1 MIGAKR
7 APGVAW
13 VRAFAALSLLVVSC
27 HRPSS
32 DPGRDRP
39 LIDLMGKREVD
50 GFGETRRISFGEGDR
65 SHLLEGW
72 SGDEHD
78 HNFDL
83 AFVWATALEA
93 SVSFQILQ
101 VEDLQF
107 LVKLRAFPS
116 ETPQVITVLVNGRE
130 ISRFTATAVFLE
142 YRFVVPADGVRRGEN
157 RLTFRHSMLNRHAD
171 GVEPR
176 LFAAAYHSILIGPQC
191 LPLRGWG
198 TALEPRVHHRNAN
211 RSQPA
216 MIVVTGPALVHR
228 RLLVPAGSILRYRLS
243 LASGETEVVVSTLRI
258 RDAESTR
265 EMAETRLSRSPFG
278 SPSLDVE
285 VDLSPWSGRTVDLEL
300 EVYPLPC
307 RSSVATVVVERAGIY
322 GARAHTG

>member
-1 MIGAKR
+1 MTAAKR

-13 VRAFAALSLLVVSC
+13 VRVLTALCWLLVSC

-32 DPGRDRP
+32 DTPLDRP
-39 LIDLMGKREVD
+39 LVDLMGKRQVD
-50 GFGETRRISFGEGDR
+50 GSGETRRISFGEGDR

-78 HNFDL
+78 HASDL

-93 SVSFQILQ
+93 SIAFQILEVQ
-101 VEDLQF
+101 DLQF

-130 ISRFTATAVFLE
+130 ISQIAAAPVFLE
-142 YRFVVPADGVRRGEN
+142 YRFVVPADGLRHGEN
-157 RLTFRHSMLNRHAD
+157 RLTFRHSVLTRHPD
-171 GVEPR
+171 DLEPR
-176 LFAAAYHSILIGPQC
+176 QFAAAYNSILIGPQC

-198 TALEPRVHHRNAN
+198 PTLEPRVQHRNAN

-216 MIVVTGPALVHR
+216 ILVVTGPALVHR
-228 RLLVPAGSILRYRLS
+228 RLVVPPESVLRYRLS
-243 LASGETEVVVSTLRI
+243 LASGEKESAVSTLRI
-258 RDAESTR
+258 RDGESTR
-265 EMAETRLSRSPFG
+265 EVAETRLSRSPFG
-278 SPSLDVE
+278 NRSLDVE

-300 EVYPLPC
+300 EVCPLPC
-307 RSSVATVVVERAGIY
+307 RSSVATIVVERAGIFSAA
-322 GARAHTG
+322 ARPG

>member
-1 MIGAKR
+1 MIAAKR

-32 DPGRDRP
+32 DPPRDRP

-78 HNFDL
+78 HTFDL

-101 VEDLQF
+101 IEDLQF

-142 YRFVVPADGVRRGEN
+142 YRFVVPADGLRRGEN
-157 RLTFRHSMLNRHAD
+157 RLTFRHSVLNRHAE

-216 MIVVTGPALVHR
+216 MIVVTGPALVLR